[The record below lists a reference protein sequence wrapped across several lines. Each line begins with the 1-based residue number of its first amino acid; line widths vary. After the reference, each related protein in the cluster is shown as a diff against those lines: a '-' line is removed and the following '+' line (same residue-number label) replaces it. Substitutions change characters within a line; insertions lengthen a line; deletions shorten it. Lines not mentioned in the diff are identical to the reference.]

1 MTFHSFDFLAFLV
14 VTLAAYWCLPH
25 RAQNVFLLAASYL
38 FYGWVHP
45 WFLTLIAASTVID
58 YAMALAMERWPRRRG
73 TFLGISLATNL
84 GMLGF
89 FKYFNFFVDNVVALA
104 AGVGLELSR
113 PVFSIV
119 LPVGI
124 SFYTFQTLSY
134 TIDVY
139 RGQLAARK
147 RLLDV
152 ALFVSFFPQLV
163 AGPIERAATLLP
175 QVERERSFSVRLAR
189 DACLLVLWGFF
200 KKLVI
205 ADNVGV
211 VANKVFGLDDPGFFV
226 LWAGVFAFGMQIYA
240 DFSAYSDI
248 ARGTARLFGVELMR
262 NFDHPYL
269 AVNPVDFWRRWHIS
283 LSTWFRDYVY
293 IPCGGGRGGQWL
305 RSRNLLITFLLSG
318 LWHGASWNYVI
329 WGLYHGLLVVGYH
342 AWRAWR
348 PADREGATAW
358 PVAVA
363 QGVLMFALVHVGWL
377 LFRETDTGYLL
388 KYLQAMPW
396 SAPAGNFQ
404 AGAYLSLN
412 VLAFAWP
419 IFAHDWLSALL
430 GRREIVLRAHHPE
443 RPPAAELRV
452 ALAQG
457 LIGGVLLTAILVLH
471 SRTSMDFIYFQF

>member
-1 MTFHSFDFLAFLV
+1 MTFHSLDFLVFLV
-14 VTLAAYWCLPH
+14 LTLGAYWCLPH

-45 WFLTLIAASTVID
+45 WFLTLIAASTVVD
-58 YAMALAMERWPRRRG
+58 YAMAIAMERWPRRRG
-73 TFLGISLATNL
+73 TFLVVSLVSNL
-84 GMLGF
+84 GLLGF
-89 FKYFNFFVDNVVALA
+89 FKYFGFFVDNVAALA
-104 AGVGLELSR
+104 GGLGLELSR
-113 PVFSIV
+113 PSLSIV

-139 RGQLAARK
+139 RGQLAAR
-147 RLLDV
+147 RSLLDV

-163 AGPIERAATLLP
+163 AGPIERATTLLP
-175 QVERERSFSVRLAR
+175 QVEAERTFSARLAR
-189 DACLLVLWGFF
+189 EAVLLVLWGFF

-211 VANKVFGLDDPGFFV
+211 VANKVFALDEPGFFV

-248 ARGTARLFGVELMR
+248 ARGTARWFGVELMR

-269 AVNPVDFWRRWHIS
+269 ATDPVDFWRRWHVS

-293 IPCGGGRGGQWL
+293 IPCGGGRGGHWL

-318 LWHGASWNYVI
+318 LWHGASWNYVV

-342 AWRAWR
+342 GWRAWR
-348 PADREGATAW
+348 PVPRDHASGW
-358 PVAVA
+358 PASVAH
-363 QGVLMFALVHVGWL
+363 GVLMFMLVHVGWL
-377 LFRETDTGYLL
+377 LFRETDTAYLL

-396 SAPAGNFQ
+396 SAPAGNFE
-404 AGAYLSLN
+404 AGTYLFLS
-412 VLAFAWP
+412 VLTFAWP
-419 IFAHDWLSALL
+419 IFAHDWLSALS
-430 GRREIVLRAHHPE
+430 GRRELVLKLRHPE
-443 RPPAAELRV
+443 RAPAAEVRV
-452 ALAQG
+452 ALVQG
-457 LIGGVLLTAILVLH
+457 LAAGALLTAILVLH